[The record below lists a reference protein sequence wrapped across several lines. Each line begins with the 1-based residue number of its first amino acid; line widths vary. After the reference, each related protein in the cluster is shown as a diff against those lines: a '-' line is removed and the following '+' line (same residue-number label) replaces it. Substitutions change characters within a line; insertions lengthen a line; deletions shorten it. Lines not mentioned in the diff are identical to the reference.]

1 MYKHVTI
8 DNIMDW
14 IVLGVPSR
22 GRWRFLNTP
31 LILEELADKIAD
43 LLNGTYTISQLRN
56 AILNDKTEPRGWMGL
71 LTWRDRPDLV
81 GQSGSTPKEKGK

>member
-43 LLNGTYTISQLRN
+43 LLNGTYTIAQLRN
-56 AILNDKTEPRGWMGL
+56 AILNDK
-71 LTWRDRPDLV
+71 
-81 GQSGSTPKEKGK
+81 KEIG

>member
-14 IVLGVPSR
+14 IVLGVPSMS
-22 GRWRFLNTP
+22 NS

-43 LLNGTYTISQLRN
+43 LLNGTYTIAQLRN
-56 AILNDKTEPRGWMGL
+56 AILNDKTEPRGWTGL
-71 LTWRDRPDLV
+71 LTWRERPDSV
-81 GQSGSTPKEKGK
+81 IEVETT